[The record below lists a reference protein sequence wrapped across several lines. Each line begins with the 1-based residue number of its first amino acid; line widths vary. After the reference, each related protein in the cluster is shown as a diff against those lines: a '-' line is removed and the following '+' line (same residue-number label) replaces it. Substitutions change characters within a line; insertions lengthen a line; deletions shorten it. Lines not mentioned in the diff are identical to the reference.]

1 MRWRIPFV
9 LTLALFV
16 AVSCDQ
22 QPVEPE
28 LALSPEMAVAQTE
41 GGRGVMESAVGSGHF
56 APFSEDVNGFAF
68 NALKKADGTVK
79 GQVTMQVRV
88 TGTFWK
94 SGIDCLAVSGNV
106 AVVSGVVSHT
116 STPYVG
122 VGGWFAMED
131 NGEGGMAEAD
141 RITGFYGIL
150 PDFLPTP
157 EYCHEVIQ
165 DIDAYLAPF
174 GVKWN
179 EVIRGNVQVKGG

>member
-1 MRWRIPFV
+1 MRKSFFLPF
-9 LTLALFV
+9 LILAT
-16 AVSCDQ
+16 ACNDTT
-22 QPVEPE
+22 PVEPE
-28 LALSPEMAVAQTE
+28 FALSPEMAVAKTE
-41 GGRGVMESAVGSGHF
+41 GRTGVMESAVGSGHF

-79 GQVTMQVRV
+79 GQATMQIRV
-88 TGTFWK
+88 AGTFWK
-94 SGIDCLAVSGNV
+94 LDIDCLAVSGNV

-116 STPYVG
+116 STPFVG
-122 VGGWFAMED
+122 MGGWFAMED
-131 NGEGGMAEAD
+131 NGEGGIAEAD
-141 RITGFYGIL
+141 RITGFYPIL
-150 PDFLPTP
+150 PDLLPTP